1 VSENLDTI
9 AGEIERVKSKTAK
22 QTGKLAKLAKST
34 DENRHD
40 KVKSIQKK
48 QEKLA
53 VLYKSLI
60 TQRTDTVFKLRKKYK
75 IKI

>member
-9 AGEIERVKSKTAK
+9 AAEIERVKAKTAK

-40 KVKSIQKK
+40 KVKSI
-48 QEKLA
+48 
-53 VLYKSLI
+53 
-60 TQRTDTVFKLRKKYK
+60 
-75 IKI
+75 